1 MEPKPFKS
9 IDEQIHILQD
19 RGMII
24 DDASRARNALETI
37 GYYKLSG
44 YSYPFRRKREGTNE
58 IADEFT
64 EGTTFEQ
71 VLAVYSY
78 DETLREATAH
88 ELSRSEIAFRALIGH
103 ELGKPLHTSTLCPTN
118 SAPKPGT
125 RTTQG
130 PRKNIVGGLSTTKP
144 SLAPRTRTRFFTI
157 S

>member
-64 EGTTFEQ
+64 EGTTFEE

-88 ELSRSEIAFRALIGH
+88 ELSRTRENR
-103 ELGKPLHTSTLCPTN
+103 STPPPY
-118 SAPKPGT
+118 APRT
-125 RTTQG
+125 RPQSLRQG
-130 PRKNIVGGLSTTKP
+130 PRKAHG
-144 SLAPRTRTRFFTI
+144 RI
-157 S
+157 SSVD